1 MDIVLSCPLCTAGV
15 FHCHEVSVLHTD
27 ASSSCSDP
35 WCTLPHHLHEWQH
48 RCDAVDA
55 DPCWCTAGLPTVAP
69 VAAGAPAD
77 QAGGRR
83 YTDTW
88 LSLAS

>member
-1 MDIVLSCPLCTAGV
+1 MDIAPSCPLCTADV
-15 FHCHEVSVLHTD
+15 FHCHEVSVLHAD

-35 WCTLPHHLHEWQH
+35 WCTLPHHLHEWQD
-48 RCDAVDA
+48 RCDRPDA
-55 DPCWCTAGLPTVAP
+55 DPCWCTAGRL
-69 VAAGAPAD
+69 VAAAVGPACD

>member
-1 MDIVLSCPLCTAGV
+1 MDIVSSCHRCAADL
-15 FHCHEVSVLHTD
+15 FHCHEVSVLHVD
-27 ASSSCSDP
+27 ASSSCADV
-35 WCTLPHHLHEWQH
+35 WCTLPHHLHDWQH
-48 RCDAVDA
+48 RCDSVGA
-55 DPCWCTAGLPTVAP
+55 DPCWCTAERLVAEG
-69 VAAGAPAD
+69 AAPA